1 MSTDKLEGKVAVVTG
16 GNSGIGL
23 ATAKKFRANGAEVV
37 IFGRNADTLASA
49 AKAIGG
55 DTLAVQGDVRRLPDI
70 DRLFAETAAR
80 FGKVDVLVANAGIAK
95 FAPVDSLP
103 ESLFDE
109 LCDIHFKG
117 AFFTV
122 QKALSHLRDGASVIL
137 VSACDAD
144 KQGRAGTSIYTAAK
158 SAVRSLARS
167 FSVEL
172 LPRRIR
178 VNVMSPGMTDT
189 PIITREGGPPGVT
202 PEAIAETITCTIPM
216 RRRGTPEE
224 MAKAMLFLASDD
236 SSYCLGMELMC
247 DGGLTQLVNPV

>member
-1 MSTDKLEGKVAVVTG
+1 MSARLQDRVAVITG

-23 ATAKKFRANGAEVV
+23 ATAREFKANGAKLV
-37 IFGRNADTLASA
+37 IFGRNRQTLDEA
-49 AKAIGG
+49 AAALGNG
-55 DTLAVQGDVRRLPDI
+55 ALAVQGDVRKLADI
-70 DRLFAETAAR
+70 DRLFDEAGKK
-80 FGKVDVLVANAGIAK
+80 FGKVDVLVANAGISK
-95 FAPVDSLP
+95 FAPVHSLP

-122 QKALSHLRDGASVIL
+122 QEGLPYLRDGASVIL

-158 SAVRSLARS
+158 AGMRSLARS
-167 FSVEL
+167 LSVEL

-178 VNVMSPGMTDT
+178 VNVISPGMTDT

-202 PEAIAETITCTIPM
+202 PEQIAALITQLIPL
-216 RRRGTPEE
+216 RRRAAPEE
-224 MAKAMLFLASDD
+224 MAKRCCSSPPTIPAIAWVWNSWRTAD
-236 SSYCLGMELMC
+236 SLSS
-247 DGGLTQLVNPV
+247 